1 MLRAMSWCVYLLQ
14 CADATLYCGV
24 TSDLARRLAAHAAG
38 TAAKY
43 TRARLPVRLVA
54 SAPCADKSAALRL
67 EMAVKKRPRAA
78 KRAFV
83 LAQPEATAHQEADPD
98 GDRP

>member
-1 MLRAMSWCVYLLQ
+1 MSWCVYLLQ

-24 TSDLARRLAAHAAG
+24 TNDLPRRLAAHAGG
-38 TAAKY
+38 TAARY

-67 EMAVKKRPRAA
+67 EIAVKKRPRTA
-78 KRAFV
+78 KLAFV
-83 LAQPEATAHQEADPD
+83 LAQPEATAHPPDPA